1 MSQGFP
7 AEIVS
12 FERFV
17 ERRQRLADI
26 VPMHR
31 TVMMPTSTDPANS
44 ARLEREPRTTRTA
57 AIACQP
63 PDQTTT

>member
-17 ERRQRLADI
+17 ERRQRLAHS
-26 VPMHR
+26 VPVHR
-31 TVMMPTSTDPANS
+31 TLVLPASTDPATS

-57 AIACQP
+57 AIACQL